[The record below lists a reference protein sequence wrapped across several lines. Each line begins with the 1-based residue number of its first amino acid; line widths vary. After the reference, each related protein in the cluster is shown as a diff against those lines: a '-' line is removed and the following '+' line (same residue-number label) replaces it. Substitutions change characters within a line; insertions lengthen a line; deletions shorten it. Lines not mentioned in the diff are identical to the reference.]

1 MDALSAW
8 GHLHTASPLGR
19 RQFLKQSLGG
29 AAAGLFL
36 GQETLGQSAG
46 ERPAPIRGVRVI
58 NPRGRVPLSFI
69 IDDSTCLVNLAHYC
83 IPQFAEVF
91 PGRYKQD
98 WRKLPTEIPDD
109 FVRKFGDW
117 CGEHGV
123 KGKYSVVPYPA
134 CVGWVDREMP
144 GWTKGELEASL
155 KLLREFM
162 STNWDFHP
170 EMVTHT
176 WVINPKTGRPYEE
189 RSARFM
195 ENWEW
200 SVGRSVDE
208 MSEYLAYALR
218 VLKNAGLPC
227 EGVTTPGG
235 FGNRARESLAQ
246 GTFNAVRDVFGAEIP
261 HYFRDL
267 FTNDKSVAPLVQYA
281 RDLDTDDPK
290 CVVSILGCTGDW
302 FGGWDGLERGH
313 VDQFITE
320 DLKGGRL
327 PEVIDR
333 GEPAILVCHWPGI
346 YFNGE
351 EYGFNVFKTAVE
363 RVHRRN
369 DNVLWMK
376 LSEIARYWA
385 AKELTTLSREDAAI
399 ALKAPYAC
407 PAFTVEV
414 ETSPQGAPIVVA
426 GGSETPLKRCS
437 RKLDLASG
445 MYHRD
450 DETTTV
456 CLDLVKGRSQIVWRQ
471 G

>member
-1 MDALSAW
+1 MDALANFSNLN
-8 GHLHTASPLGR
+8 HMSLDR
-19 RQFLKQSLGG
+19 RQFLSRSL
-29 AAAGLFL
+29 AGTAGVAL
-36 GQETLGQSAG
+36 GSRIFAQPAG
-46 ERPAPIRGVRVI
+46 DRPQPAPGIRVI
-58 NPRGRVPLSFI
+58 NPRARVPLSFI

-91 PGRYKQD
+91 PDRYKQD
-98 WRKLPTEIPDD
+98 WRKLPTEIPDA
-109 FVRKFGDW
+109 FVRKFGEW

-144 GWTKGELEASL
+144 GWTKGQLETSL
-155 KLLREFM
+155 KLLRDFM
-162 STNWDFHP
+162 APNWDFHP

-189 RSARFM
+189 RSARYM

-200 SVGRSVDE
+200 SVGRSVEE

-218 VLKNAGLPC
+218 ILKNAGLPC

-235 FGNRARESLAQ
+235 FGGRARESLAQ

-281 RDLDTDDPK
+281 RDLNTDDPK
-290 CVVSILGCTGDW
+290 CVVSVIGCTGDW
-302 FGGWDGLERGH
+302 FGGWDGLEKGH

-327 PEVIDR
+327 PQVIER

-363 RVHRRN
+363 RVHRRF
-369 DNVLWMK
+369 DNLIWMK

-385 AKELTTLSREDAAI
+385 AKELTTLSRSEGAI
-399 ALKAPYAC
+399 TLRAPYAC
-407 PAFTVEV
+407 PGFTVEIANPTAGNPV
-414 ETSPQGAPIVVA
+414 VVSGA
-426 GGSETPLKRCS
+426 SETALRS
-437 RKLDLASG
+437 SGRLLDLAPG
-445 MYHRD
+445 LFHQN
-450 DETTTV
+450 ETTTTV
-456 CLDLVKGRSQIVWRQ
+456 CFDLSKGVSTLRWRQ
-471 G
+471 